1 MNAILD
7 GAEVVM
13 KQAKSVSIDQMRLRA
28 FAEQYQPVHSKHWLH
43 DAPFDLASLS
53 VENIANFLLLFYS
66 LIFCFWGDPKWTIDY
81 QGKKYDGSYGLLIAL
96 RRAYEENKPIFD
108 WNYWQHISHEEF
120 ASILAGNVV
129 IPLFVE
135 RLAIVHEIGTVT
147 SKQYQGQAANL
158 IKACGKD
165 ARKLLALLS
174 DQYPSFR
181 DISTYCGTAIPFYK
195 RAQLFVI
202 DIFHFF
208 EGKDLGDLE
217 HTDSITALAD
227 YKVPQILRHLGIIVY
242 ASDLAHKVDNKI
254 ELSYNSPAEVE
265 IRAANVW
272 SVELLRRIIVNRV
285 PEVTS
290 TAIND
295 SLWLQSQ
302 VAKDIQPYHRCRNIY
317 Y

>member
-7 GAEVVM
+7 AAEGVM
-13 KQAKSVSIDQMRLRA
+13 KHATAVTIDQEKLRA
-28 FAEQYQPVHSKHWLH
+28 FAELYQPTHSKHWLR

-53 VENIANFLLLFYS
+53 PEDSANFLLLFYS
-66 LIFCFWGDPKWTIDY
+66 LIFCFWGEPKWTIEY
-81 QGKKYDGSYGLLIAL
+81 QGKKYDGSYGLLVAL
-96 RRAYEENKPIFD
+96 RRAYEEGKPIFD
-108 WNYWQHISHEEF
+108 WSYWQHISHEAF
-120 ASILAGNVV
+120 AAILAGNVE
-129 IPLFVE
+129 IPLFAE
-135 RLAIVHEIGTVT
+135 RLAIVHEIGIVT
-147 SKQYQGQAANL
+147 NDRYQGQAANL

-174 DQYPSFR
+174 DYYPSFR
-181 DISTYCGTAIPFYK
+181 DISTYNGLSVPFYK

-208 EGKDLGDLE
+208 EGQGLGELH

-227 YKVPQILRHLGIIVY
+227 YKVPQILRHLGIITY
-242 ASDLAHKVDNKI
+242 ASDLAQKVDTKI
-254 ELSYNSPAEVE
+254 ELAYNSPPEVE

-272 SVELLRRIIVNRV
+272 AIELVRRSIAVRI
-285 PEVTS
+285 PDVTT

-295 SLWLQSQ
+295 ALWLQSQ
-302 VAKDIQPYHRCRNIY
+302 ATKDMRPYHRCKNIY

>member
-1 MNAILD
+1 MNPIL
-7 GAEVVM
+7 AASEEVMRLAQFVT
-13 KQAKSVSIDQMRLRA
+13 IDQERLRA

-43 DAPFDLASLS
+43 DAPFDLANLS
-53 VENIANFLLLFYS
+53 IENTANFLLLFYS
-66 LIFCFWGDPKWTIDY
+66 LIFCFWGEPKWTIDY
-81 QGKKYDGSYGLLIAL
+81 LGEKYDGSYGLLVAL
-96 RRAYEENKPIFD
+96 RRAYEQGKPIFD
-108 WNYWQHISHEEF
+108 WSYWQHISSEEF
-120 ASILAGNVV
+120 AAIFAGNVE
-129 IPLFVE
+129 IPLFAE

-147 SKQYQGQAANL
+147 SKQHQGQAANL

-174 DQYPSFR
+174 DHYPSFR
-181 DISTYCGTAIPFYK
+181 DISTYNGASVPFYK

-208 EGKDLGDLE
+208 EGQGLGELE
-217 HTDSITALAD
+217 HIDNITALAD
-227 YKVPQILRHLGIIVY
+227 YKVPQVLRHLGIVTY
-242 ASDLAHKVDNKI
+242 AADLAQKVDTKT
-254 ELSYNSPAEVE
+254 ELVYNSPSEVE

-272 SVELLRRIIVNRV
+272 TVELLRRLIAVHN

-302 VAKDIQPYHRCRNIY
+302 TAKDMQPYHRCRNIY